1 MPYFG
6 PKYLGWRPSNN
17 IISKKL
23 LFDFST
29 DSRVLDYEFEA
40 LVHPIFDVKI
50 SQGFEVTDF
59 ERVKVKVTVKTT
71 TLVIYS
77 YNKIFLVI

>member
-29 DSRVLDYEFEA
+29 ESRVLDYEFEA
-40 LVHPIFDVKI
+40 LVHPIFDVTI
-50 SQGFEVTDF
+50 SEGFEWKIGIFGFTPKID
-59 ERVKVKVTVKTT
+59 K
-71 TLVIYS
+71 
-77 YNKIFLVI
+77 NKQILIKSL

>member
-1 MPYFG
+1 MPHFG
-6 PKYLGWRPSNN
+6 PKYLGWEPSNN

-40 LVHPIFDVKI
+40 YFTPFLMSQSPKVLSGKSGYLVLPRKLTKI
-50 SQGFEVTDF
+50 
-59 ERVKVKVTVKTT
+59 
-71 TLVIYS
+71 
-77 YNKIFLVI
+77 NKY